1 MEDKKELIVVKQLPI
16 IVETLKEIGKVAD
29 VKIQKALAM
38 EIKGTT
44 PEEIQKSKVEVK
56 KIRTELKNE
65 FDGLEAKRKEV
76 KNKVLKPYDD
86 MEEVY
91 KKEVTERYT
100 TADTKLKEKIDAIEI
115 AEKEQIT
122 KEVKTYFNE
131 YLASKKI
138 DFITYENANINVT
151 LTASMKSLK
160 DSAKNYIDRIAS
172 DLEVIASDE
181 NSVEILVE
189 YKQNDFNASG
199 ATLTV
204 RNRLKAIEEAKAKAD
219 AQAQAKVE
227 EEKAVERVVS
237 FTRPKEVVKEEL
249 FDTTFKVVNA
259 TKQMLIDLKKFL
271 KDGGYEIE
279 E

>member
-1 MEDKKELIVVKQLPI
+1 MEGKKELIVVKQLPI

-44 PEEIQKSKVEVK
+44 PEEIQKLKVEVK

-65 FDGLEAKRKEV
+65 FDDLETKRKEV

-100 TADTKLKEKIDAIEI
+100 TADKNLKEKIDAIEI

-122 KEVKTYFNE
+122 KEVKSYFNE
-131 YLASKKI
+131 YLASKSI

-151 LTASMKSLK
+151 LSASMKSLK

-172 DLEVIASDE
+172 DLEMIESDE
-181 NSVEILVE
+181 NKVEILVE
-189 YKQNDFNASG
+189 YKQNGFNVSS
-199 ATLTV
+199 ATITV
-204 RNRLKAIEEAKAKAD
+204 RNRLKAIEEAKAKAEQ
-219 AQAQAKVE
+219 QAQIKVE
-227 EEKAVERVVS
+227 EVKVVEKVMTIS
-237 FTRPKEVVKEEL
+237 RPKEVVQEEKITVTFTATHTRTKMKE
-249 FDTTFKVVNA
+249 
-259 TKQMLIDLKKFL
+259 LKEFL
-271 KDGGYEIE
+271 TNGGYEIE